1 MQDCVRVDW
10 PSQAY
15 SCSGRG
21 SKGGSIVRRTAGV
34 PRRLVHGSEVT
45 GNGRRA
51 AHDDACK
58 VSVLGLERV
67 VSMRAGVWALCRLT
81 TRIERPGAHRKG
93 KGYGGRGEDGQ
104 ER

>member
-1 MQDCVRVDW
+1 M
-10 PSQAY
+10 
-15 SCSGRG
+15 
-21 SKGGSIVRRTAGV
+21 VRRTAGV
-34 PRRLVHGSEVT
+34 PGRLVYGSEVT

-51 AHDDACK
+51 AHNDACRVER

-67 VSMRAGVWALCRLT
+67 VSMRAGVWTLCRLT

-93 KGYGGRGEDGQ
+93 KGYEGRGEGGQ